1 MRGCCGE
8 GEVTVTFYFGDGGL
22 FGLGEVA
29 LALEVPILP
38 NFVLG
43 AEAELSFFGEA
54 KLALKWKA
62 EI

>member
-1 MRGCCGE
+1 
-8 GEVTVTFYFGDGGL
+8 VTVTFYFGDGGL

-38 NFVLG
+38 KFVLG